1 MICFADRFTMVKTI
15 KHWVYN
21 VYRKYVWVLSRTGKK
36 PDVYIPTD
44 KRELYVIT
52 IAYNHARLI
61 EKQIELVK
69 QHVKDRNYLHVVVDN
84 SPNWDARRRIKE
96 ICVREKIGY
105 VPVPLYID
113 KLICH
118 KLFGYGVSHGAAL
131 NWMFYYFLRQRKPVM
146 FALIDHDVFPME
158 DYSFIDKL
166 GERDF
171 YGVERIKEHGW
182 YLWPGWCIFR
192 YDAISDCYP
201 DFLPYYLKESFLD
214 SGGGNYPRFYG
225 RYDVKNAEFPIV
237 VTKRIRRTKGLT
249 AYNDIYHGDCV
260 QLIDNKWLHFINGS
274 NCAKIPGKEKL
285 VDKMIDNIEKLY
297 SAMKGEKKE

>member
-1 MICFADRFTMVKTI
+1 MIKTI

-21 VYRKYVWVLSRTGKK
+21 QHSEHVWLLSRIWKHT
-36 PDVYIPTD
+36 DAHIPTD
-44 KRELYVIT
+44 KIELYVIT
-52 IAYNHARLI
+52 IAYNHTRLI

-69 QHVKDRNYLHVVVDN
+69 QHVKDKNYLHVVVDN
-84 SPNWDARRRIKE
+84 SPKKEERRQIKE
-96 ICVREKIGY
+96 ICVRDKIGY
-105 VPVPLYID
+105 VPVPLFRD
-113 KLICH
+113 RLICH
-118 KLFGYGVSHGAAL
+118 KIFGNGISHGAAL
-131 NWMFYYFLRQRKPVM
+131 NWMFYYFLKQRKPIK
-146 FALIDHDVFPME
+146 FALLDHDVFPME
-158 DYSFIDKL
+158 DYSFVNKL
-166 GERDF
+166 GEQEF

-192 YDAISDCYP
+192 YDAISDCNP
-201 DFLPYYLKESFLD
+201 NFLPYYLKESFLD

-225 RYDVKNAEFPIV
+225 KYDLKIIKFPSV
-237 VTKRIRRTKGLT
+237 VTKRIQHSKELT

-297 SAMKGEKKE
+297 SAMKEEKR

>member
-1 MICFADRFTMVKTI
+1 M
-15 KHWVYN
+15 
-21 VYRKYVWVLSRTGKK
+21 YRKYVWVLSRTGKK

-131 NWMFYYFLRQRKPVM
+131 NWMFYYFLRQRKPVR

>member
-1 MICFADRFTMVKTI
+1 MIKTI
-15 KHWVYN
+15 KRWIYN
-21 VYRKYVWVLSRTGKK
+21 QHRKYVWLLSRIGRQ

-44 KRELYVIT
+44 NKDLYVIT
-52 IAYNHARLI
+52 IAYNHTRLI

-69 QHVKDRNYLHVVVDN
+69 QHVTDRNYLHVVVDN
-84 SPNWDARRRIKE
+84 SPKKEARRRIKE
-96 ICVREKIGY
+96 ICVKEQVGY
-105 VPVPLYID
+105 VPVPLFID

-118 KLFGYGVSHGAAL
+118 RIFGYGVSHGAAL
-131 NWMFYYFLRQRKPVM
+131 NWMFYYFLKQQKPVR
-146 FALIDHDVFPME
+146 FALLDHDVFPMK
-158 DYSFIDKL
+158 DYSFVDKL
-166 GERDF
+166 GKRDF

-192 YDAISDCYP
+192 FDAISDCHP
-201 DFLPYYLKESFLD
+201 NFLPYYLKESFLD

-225 RYDVKNAEFPIV
+225 QYDVKNVEFPTV

-249 AYNDIYHGDCV
+249 AYNDIYHGDCA